1 MICQAKRGFFTLYD
15 CPKESAQQCDD
26 CGRKLCLEH
35 QPKSNNFCL
44 ECVAKKKN
52 TDEIKDPLVQSYS
65 IRDTMM
71 KDKEYKPIYLGKS
84 ISEYY
89 SSYDIRAFDVELA
102 SIADMADSPD
112 ELFYDS

>member
-1 MICQAKRGFFTLYD
+1 MICEAKRGVFTLYD
-15 CPKESAQQCDD
+15 CPKESAQQCSD
-26 CGRKLCLEH
+26 CERFLCLEH
-35 QPKSNNFCL
+35 QLKSNERCL
-44 ECVAKKKN
+44 ECLSKKTN
-52 TDEIKDPLVQSYS
+52 LTEIEDPLIKSYR

-84 ISEYY
+84 ISKYY